1 MRISVAACGA
11 VVVLF
16 PGRAESPG
24 GQPALLAASLEAL
37 GTLDALG
44 VRPTTGVG
52 YGLGEITGLAWA
64 GCIPAAEA
72 ARLVAQGGQVLR
84 AGASGTAAMAR

>member
-1 MRISVAACGA
+1 MRISAAACGA
-11 VVVLF
+11 VAVLF

-24 GQPALLAASLEAL
+24 GQPTLLAASLEAL